1 MEEDV
6 TVRLGMPL
14 VGPESMGKA
23 SPQGRAFSP
32 WERERRSVFFVGV
45 EVKGYEEEGVDK
57 TKQGKGVCPDAYGI
71 LTVTR
76 GGLTMCLTKPGG
88 QTDCLGWSD
97 RWLLIL
103 LIKLYLLWNNPRS

>member
-1 MEEDV
+1 LDRNQWGRPPHREEPF
-6 TVRLGMPL
+6 LL
-14 VGPESMGKA
+14 
-23 SPQGRAFSP
+23 
-32 WERERRSVFFVGV
+32 ERERERERERRRSVFFVGV

-103 LIKLYLLWNNPRS
+103 LIKLYLL

>member
-1 MEEDV
+1 LDRNQWGRPPHREEPFLLE
-6 TVRLGMPL
+6 R
-14 VGPESMGKA
+14 E
-23 SPQGRAFSP
+23 R
-32 WERERRSVFFVGV
+32 ERERRSVFFVGV

-103 LIKLYLLWNNPRS
+103 LIKLYLL